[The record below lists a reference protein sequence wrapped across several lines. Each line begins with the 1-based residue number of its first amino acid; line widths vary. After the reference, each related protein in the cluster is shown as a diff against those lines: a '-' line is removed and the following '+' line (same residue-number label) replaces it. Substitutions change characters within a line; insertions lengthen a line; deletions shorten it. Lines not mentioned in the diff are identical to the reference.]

1 MDGIEI
7 QEGSLTSIQSTNR
20 KPKYFPFPDVHG
32 RELSSAI
39 MIQDCIGAGVAT
51 TMQSWSRYAA
61 CQQRVASCMWSCTT
75 LTAQVCF
82 ALSAALLDSCTQCP
96 LSCMV
101 VHVSRSSSTKHRITA
116 VHEKFA
122 TMR

>member
-75 LTAQVCF
+75 LTAQVCCLVSSV
-82 ALSAALLDSCTQCP
+82 AGQLHSVSLILHGSACEQEFQYKASHHCSP
-96 LSCMV
+96 
-101 VHVSRSSSTKHRITA
+101 
-116 VHEKFA
+116 
-122 TMR
+122 